1 MRAIF
6 WILWSVNAAI
16 AAIVLLFFFAGLA
29 DGSVSS
35 FNIGLWLA
43 ILAAGFIILVGSL
56 FLRGR
61 GHAVLA
67 LLMVIPAAAAG
78 ILYALFIILVIV
90 SGERWN

>member
-43 ILAAGFIILVGSL
+43 ILVAGFIILAGSL
-56 FLRGR
+56 FLRGKE
-61 GHAVLA
+61 HAIPA
-67 LLMVIPAAAAG
+67 LLMVIPVAAAG
-78 ILYALFIILVIV
+78 LLYALFILLVIV

>member
-43 ILAAGFIILVGSL
+43 ILVVGFIIMSVSL

-67 LLMVIPAAAAG
+67 LLLVIPAAAAG
-78 ILYALFIILVIV
+78 LLYALFILLVIV

>member
-1 MRAIF
+1 VRAIF

-35 FNIGLWLA
+35 FNIGLWLG
-43 ILAAGFIILVGSL
+43 ILAAGFIILAGSV
-56 FLRGR
+56 FLRGK

-78 ILYALFIILVIV
+78 LLYALFIILVIV

>member
-1 MRAIF
+1 MIF
-6 WILWSVNAAI
+6 WILWAVNAAV
-16 AAIVLLFFFAGLA
+16 AAIVVTFFLAGLA

-43 ILAAGFIILVGSL
+43 ILAAGFVILVGSL
-56 FLRGR
+56 ALRGK

-67 LLMVIPAAAAG
+67 LLLVIPAAAAG
-78 ILYALFIILVIV
+78 ILYALFILLVIV

>member
-1 MRAIF
+1 VRAIF

-16 AAIVLLFFFAGLA
+16 AAIVVVFFLAGLS

-35 FNIGLWLA
+35 FNIGLWLG
-43 ILAAGFIILVGSL
+43 ILAAGFVILAGGL
-56 FLRGR
+56 FLRGK

-67 LLMVIPAAAAG
+67 LLLVIPAAAAG
-78 ILYALFIILVIV
+78 ILYALFILLVIF

>member
-35 FNIGLWLA
+35 FNIGLWLV
-43 ILAAGFIILVGSL
+43 ILAAGFIILAGSL

-67 LLMVIPAAAAG
+67 LLMVIPVAAAG
-78 ILYALFIILVIV
+78 LLYALFILLVIV